1 MATRPC
7 FQMLWPRRNL
17 SEYSLG
23 PYLFVC
29 GLAWNYAKDIFW
41 PFLFSFFLLAF
52 DVIYPSLRLLPF
64 VDSGQF
70 CHCRYVGTLVA
81 GGFMWEYVINLLMD
95 TKLTGSKRS
104 SLY

>member
-1 MATRPC
+1 MNIHWVLIYLCVTLLEI
-7 FQMLWPRRNL
+7 MRRI
-17 SEYSLG
+17 S
-23 PYLFVC
+23 
-29 GLAWNYAKDIFW
+29 FW

-70 CHCRYVGTLVA
+70 CHCRYVWSP

-95 TKLTGSKRS
+95 TKFTGPKHS